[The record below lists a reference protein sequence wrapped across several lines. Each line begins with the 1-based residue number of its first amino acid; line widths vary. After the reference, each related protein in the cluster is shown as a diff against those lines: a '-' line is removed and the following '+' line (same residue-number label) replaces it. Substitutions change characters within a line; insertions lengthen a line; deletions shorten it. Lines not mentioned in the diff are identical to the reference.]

1 MMSNNIGAQLR
12 RFVSICQSEADSNS
26 RLTHPLNR
34 APGEWQHL
42 SELITSLLH
51 TCPPARSAI
60 LSFVYPIVGAHLQSI
75 TQLQQ
80 QQQQMQVD
88 NQTRQERR
96 WLPPPNQPSENFI
109 LSILSAAGDVCNQE
123 SEVLNDLGQPS
134 FAADV
139 CTFALDLLVPLAP
152 PPHRDVLMPT
162 HCRRHQTSAHPTSRI
177 PKVTSRRRR
186 VNRSKG
192 GLDSTDE
199 MTECEDAGG
208 SSSSSGGS
216 GSSGRNSDSGSRN
229 GSSSDDNESCSES
242 VSEKDQAVIAVDVSL
257 DLRPTG
263 FNGRLLGA
271 TWMSSPVV
279 RQLLRIVFSCI
290 LGKWSS
296 QACLQSLVASSLPTA
311 YRGRKA
317 QQLAILQQ
325 TDPSACQP
333 HWCTNWLLYQAAT
346 CAMPR
351 QTIDKLCTRILDVCL
366 RGPPLSLGV
375 PYSPEY
381 HRFWVLSGISNML
394 FFGPSVESHLA
405 SWLRDRLLHSSENH
419 TPKPVF
425 LHVIAPLLLI
435 APRSSS
441 NNSASNNGEGTSQP
455 PSHRNSPMS
464 KRPAGFQESP
474 NFGPVRPP
482 VPPPPPPHPMQGP
495 RWSFASHTP
504 PGPRPPFCPPQPP
517 LAPHPPPPPPQPSQN
532 ISAPPAAA
540 PHRTAFEVA
549 SGLFPH
555 DNLPPD
561 SPQLRY
567 LRSLCLSLRS
577 VTLTVLK
584 DFFSMPEVRLRP
596 LLESYLMLIP
606 DQEVELLRDVFV
618 RGLFEAPAECSARW
632 IELLLDLE
640 LSTDTSVS
648 VGARSL
654 LKLLCLRT
662 HESIVCR
669 TEVDSEAAGV
679 GNIPFIDCLEGLSRG
694 RSCQEPLF
702 PGGGVLMRKLVTEG
716 CLSAGQ
722 LLVLHLHHAH
732 RRSLA
737 RALFGNL
744 MLWNLASETANSPSP
759 PKTRCPL
766 LYFFPL
772 LADWESIGGGGGGV
786 NSLRDLLRDCVA
798 DVLDALANLPPK
810 SQANALVNVL
820 WLLRR
825 EQHLQG
831 DPQLHLRPAM
841 VSLLPRFIALLPC
854 LLGDADLT
862 VFRRLP
868 RV

>member
-618 RGLFEAPAECSARW
+618 RGLFEAPGSCVITVILSQFQADILLFTTYQPNAAPDGLNCCW
-632 IELLLDLE
+632 IW
-640 LSTDTSVS
+640 
-648 VGARSL
+648 
-654 LKLLCLRT
+654 
-662 HESIVCR
+662 
-669 TEVDSEAAGV
+669 
-679 GNIPFIDCLEGLSRG
+679 
-694 RSCQEPLF
+694 SCP
-702 PGGGVLMRKLVTEG
+702 PTPP
-716 CLSAGQ
+716 CLSE
-722 LLVLHLHHAH
+722 
-732 RRSLA
+732 LA
-737 RALFGNL
+737 VCSSCCAYGR
-744 MLWNLASETANSPSP
+744 T
-759 PKTRCPL
+759 
-766 LYFFPL
+766 
-772 LADWESIGGGGGGV
+772 
-786 NSLRDLLRDCVA
+786 
-798 DVLDALANLPPK
+798 
-810 SQANALVNVL
+810 SQ
-820 WLLRR
+820 
-825 EQHLQG
+825 
-831 DPQLHLRPAM
+831 
-841 VSLLPRFIALLPC
+841 
-854 LLGDADLT
+854 
-862 VFRRLP
+862 
-868 RV
+868 